1 MEHSESYMGHEAE
14 EEADFHLSDY
24 LQVVNKHRWL
34 IAGCVLLV
42 AGITAWLTFTAQPI
56 YQATATMVIDKD
68 PPLSPLQDDSAGL
81 GGPASQAM
89 TIKTHANLITT
100 RPVVERVI
108 RALNFEAAER
118 KGTLEVHPVRT
129 MIQPYLENL
138 RTLVGREKDA
148 PAPEPSPEQKRL
160 ALIQRVREKIAVS
173 EVRDTRLLQVSVED
187 QSPERARDIAN
198 ALVTSYIRFSLENR
212 TESSQNNLRWLTS
225 QLYDVQKKMEDAE
238 AEFIAF
244 KKDRQVFSVEG
255 RQELINQ
262 KISEING
269 RYLGTRNDRL
279 EIQARLDK
287 LGNVRTGR
295 RSDVLRVRSLV
306 PNVLIDDLYA
316 QLLEAE
322 LEQGRLAK
330 TFKEK
335 HPRMVGAKARIEDI
349 RSKLSAEI
357 TKELESM
364 RSRMAI
370 LKDREDK
377 LQAVLKDFEN
387 EAMAN
392 NQQELEYSIY
402 ERNVETNRNLYD
414 ALLAKIKEADLTEKI
429 ETSGIR
435 LTESAIVPGAPMRPN
450 KKLNLALGL
459 ILGAMAGVGLAF
471 LREYM
476 DQTIR
481 TDEDV
486 SRHLGLPVLSV
497 IPEAEKA

>member
-1 MEHSESYMGHEAE
+1 
-14 EEADFHLSDY
+14 
-24 LQVVNKHRWL
+24 
-34 IAGCVLLV
+34 
-42 AGITAWLTFTAQPI
+42 
-56 YQATATMVIDKD
+56 
-68 PPLSPLQDDSAGL
+68 
-81 GGPASQAM
+81 
-89 TIKTHANLITT
+89 
-100 RPVVERVI
+100 
-108 RALNFEAAER
+108 
-118 KGTLEVHPVRT
+118 
-129 MIQPYLENL
+129 
-138 RTLVGREKDA
+138 
-148 PAPEPSPEQKRL
+148 
-160 ALIQRVREKIAVS
+160 
-173 EVRDTRLLQVSVED
+173 
-187 QSPERARDIAN
+187 
-198 ALVTSYIRFSLENR
+198 
-212 TESSQNNLRWLTS
+212 
-225 QLYDVQKKMEDAE
+225 MEDAE
-238 AEFIAF
+238 AEFIAY
-244 KKDRQVFSVEG
+244 KKDRQIFSVEG

-269 RYLGTRNDRL
+269 RYLETRNDRL

-287 LGNVRTGR
+287 LGNVRSGR

-330 TFKEK
+330 TFKER
-335 HPRMVGAKARIEDI
+335 HPRMVRAQARIEDI

-370 LKDREDK
+370 LKDREEK

-392 NQQELEYSIY
+392 NQQELEYTIY
-402 ERNVETNRNLYD
+402 QRNVETNRNLYD

-435 LTESAIVPGAPMRPN
+435 LTESAIVPGAPVRPN
-450 KKLNLALGL
+450 KKRNIALGL
-459 ILGAMAGVGLAF
+459 VLGAMAGVGLAF

-476 DQTIR
+476 DQSIR

-486 SRHLGLPVLSV
+486 SRHLGLTVLSV